1 MSDRISEHIS
11 LKEGIKSHTA
21 TRLNIDN
28 IPRELDLINMKTIA
42 EQVFEPLRKWVG
54 GPIAINSFY
63 RSPKLNSAIGG
74 STTSQHCIGC
84 ALDID
89 DNYGYKTNAE
99 MYDYIKN
106 NLDYDQ
112 IIWEFGTEDNPDWVH
127 VSYVSEDANRRRCL
141 QAYKENGKTK
151 YKIIWI
157 HLFLKK
163 WWKTHAGKVMKLT
176 VWKLRTVEKYLIVFL
191 KRKRKSNGF

>member
-21 TRLNIDN
+21 TRLNINNVPSD
-28 IPRELDLINMKTIA
+28 LDLINMKTIA
-42 EQVFEPLRKWVG
+42 EKVFEPLRKFVD

-84 ALDID
+84 AIDID
-89 DNYGYKTNAE
+89 DNYSYKTNAE
-99 MYDYIKN
+99 MFEYIKC

-112 IIWEFGTEDNPDWVH
+112 MIWEFGNEKNPDWVH
-127 VSYVSEDANRRRCL
+127 ISYVSEDANRRRCL
-141 QAYKENGKTK
+141 KAYKDSGKTK
-151 YKIIWI
+151 YEII
-157 HLFLKK
+157 
-163 WWKTHAGKVMKLT
+163 
-176 VWKLRTVEKYLIVFL
+176 
-191 KRKRKSNGF
+191 

>member
-42 EQVFEPLRKWVG
+42 EEVFEPLRKWVG

-84 ALDID
+84 ALDLD
-89 DNYGYKTNAE
+89 DNYGHKTNAE
-99 MYDYIKN
+99 MYHYIQQ
-106 NLDYDQ
+106 NLDFDQ
-112 IIWEFGTEDNPDWVH
+112 IIWEFGDEKNPDWVH
-127 VSYVSEDANRRRCL
+127 VSYVDEEKNRNRVLKAVRD
-141 QAYKENGKTK
+141 KGKTVYIDITNK
-151 YKIIWI
+151 
-157 HLFLKK
+157 
-163 WWKTHAGKVMKLT
+163 
-176 VWKLRTVEKYLIVFL
+176 
-191 KRKRKSNGF
+191 